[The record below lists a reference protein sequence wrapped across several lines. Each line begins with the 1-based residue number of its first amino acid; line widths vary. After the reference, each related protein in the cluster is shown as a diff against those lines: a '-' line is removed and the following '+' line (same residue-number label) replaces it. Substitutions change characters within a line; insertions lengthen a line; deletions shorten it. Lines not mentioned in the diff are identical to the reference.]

1 MLILDLETSYQ
12 LLPKKKKFLWLH
24 IEATLNIYIY
34 KFLTAFGLAPIYLE
48 TMEYKTTNQW

>member
-24 IEATLNIYIY
+24 IEATLNIY